1 MRKPSLVLTAIVMF
15 FAVNA
20 LAAEPCVNPKVTP
33 AELSTWK
40 VVKTDFGRNG
50 QAIRTV
56 VNPNPE
62 AEIKASLYVYTQWM
76 EKDPAGNYVIMKG
89 IVKYCYLDNGK
100 FRDFFLCRTCK
111 CWHEVD
117 TSQWPKENID
127 AMVKRLM
134 KALDGKII

>member
-1 MRKPSLVLTAIVMF
+1 MGKTLAVIVMLL
-15 FAVNA
+15 FAASA
-20 LAAEPCVNPKVTP
+20 LAAAPCVNPKVSS
-33 AELSTWK
+33 AELLTWK

-56 VNPNPE
+56 INPNPE
-62 AEIKASLYVYTQWM
+62 AEIKVSLYVYMQWM
-76 EKDPAGNYVIMKG
+76 EKDPTGNYVIMKG
-89 IVKYCYLDNGK
+89 IVRYCYLDNGK

-134 KALDGKII
+134 DALDGKNL